1 MGVMMND
8 YEYLVTT
15 VKFHT
20 NDEFESQLDSIGSD
34 GWELVSIM
42 PIEETLGF
50 TIVRLIFKSTV
61 KVNNE

>member
-1 MGVMMND
+1 MND